1 MAVIDAILNL
11 VCVLLWLNWR
21 SQKFPNPATLS
32 GITLA
37 TALRSAGPPATRTW
51 SSPGMLIAVLLI
63 RAVAYHEIGSA
74 VNWTATLQ
82 LGALSLPF
90 RSDRFMRIILFST
103 LSFGVWL
110 FGCYVWLMLLSVV
123 NRGLPS
129 NDPQQRLVRGLL
141 GLAEWWPSAV
151 KLLMPAMVAAFG
163 WIFVNPL
170 LYKMGLIP
178 ASVSEWQLICQAL
191 LLACATCLLW
201 KYLLVGLFLIH
212 LINSY
217 LYLGNHPV
225 WQYISHSANRLLKPF
240 RILPLRL
247 VKVDFAP
254 VIAIP
259 LVLAAAE
266 ALALWLPKLYQRL

>member
-21 SQKFPNPATLS
+21 AQKLPNPAAVS

-37 TALRSAGPPATRTW
+37 TALRAAGPPAARNW
-51 SSPGMLIAVLLI
+51 SSLGMLFAVLFI
-63 RAVAYHEIGSA
+63 RAIAYHEIGSA
-74 VNWTATLQ
+74 VNWIATLQ

-110 FGCYVWLMLLSVV
+110 FGCYVWLVLLSVV
-123 NRGLPS
+123 NRDLPS

-141 GLAEWWPSAV
+141 GLVEWWPFAV
-151 KLLMPAMVAAFG
+151 KLLLPAMVAAFG

-201 KYLLVGLFLIH
+201 KFLIVGLLFIH

-217 LYLGNHPV
+217 LYLGNHPA
-225 WQYISHSANRLLKPF
+225 WQYISHTANQLLKPF
-240 RILPLRL
+240 RILPLRFARI
-247 VKVDFAP
+247 DFAP
-254 VIAIP
+254 LIAIP
-259 LVLAAAE
+259 VVLASAE
-266 ALALWLPKLYQRL
+266 ALELALPELYQWL